1 MKALKTI
8 LTVTLMF
15 VTLNLFSQTTKH
27 KTKSKKTVNIKSSEG
42 QGGPEG
48 DIVIAIKDKVYF
60 YNDSKIKTNFYFLKG
75 QQAEYYE
82 ISDEGRILGLKSGK
96 ILRPAPD
103 RKGYM
108 KCVLQKDGVTKNE

>member
-8 LTVTLMF
+8 LTVTLML

-27 KTKSKKTVNIKSSEG
+27 KTKSKKTVNIKRSEG

-82 ISDEGRILGLKSGK
+82 ISDDDPDDDFLYVNFESKGKVKTGYILKSDVK
-96 ILRPAPD
+96 F
-103 RKGYM
+103 K
-108 KCVLQKDGVTKNE
+108 

>member
-27 KTKSKKTVNIKSSEG
+27 KTKSKKTVNIISSEG
-42 QGGPEG
+42 QGGPAG

-82 ISDEGRILGLKSGK
+82 ISDDDPDDDFLYVNFELKGQVKTGYILKSDVK
-96 ILRPAPD
+96 F
-103 RKGYM
+103 K
-108 KCVLQKDGVTKNE
+108 

>member
-1 MKALKTI
+1 MKTLKII

-42 QGGPEG
+42 QGGPAG

-82 ISDEGRILGLKSGK
+82 ISDDDPDDDFLYINFESKGKVKTGYILKSDVK
-96 ILRPAPD
+96 F
-103 RKGYM
+103 K
-108 KCVLQKDGVTKNE
+108 

>member
-1 MKALKTI
+1 L
-8 LTVTLMF
+8 
-15 VTLNLFSQTTKH
+15 
-27 KTKSKKTVNIKSSEG
+27 G

-82 ISDEGRILGLKSGK
+82 VSDDD
-96 ILRPAPD
+96 PD
-103 RKGYM
+103 DDFYM
-108 KCVLQKDGVTKNE
+108 